1 MSKVIIIA
9 AVAKNTV
16 IGKDGKIPWHITEDF
31 MRFKKLTMGCPI
43 IMGRKTF
50 ESLPIKPLPGRQNI
64 VVSRDFSHTHT
75 IVKPSIE
82 DAISFCKDEPK
93 VFIIGGASIY
103 EQAMKYA
110 NMLELTFIDRDYEGD
125 VFFPKVNFDE
135 WSLVKKEDKGW
146 YSFNTY
152 VKKK

>member
-9 AVAKNTV
+9 AIAKNNV
-16 IGKDGKIPWHITEDF
+16 IGKDGKIPWHIKEDF
-31 MRFKKLTMGCPI
+31 MHFKNLTLGCPI

>member
-1 MSKVIIIA
+1 MKIIIIA
-9 AVAKNTV
+9 AIAKNNV
-16 IGKDGKIPWHITEDF
+16 IGKGNMIPWHIKEDF
-31 MRFKKLTMGCPI
+31 MRFKNLTMGCPI

-110 NMLELTFIDRDYEGD
+110 NMLELTFIDRYYEGD

-152 VKKK
+152 VRKK